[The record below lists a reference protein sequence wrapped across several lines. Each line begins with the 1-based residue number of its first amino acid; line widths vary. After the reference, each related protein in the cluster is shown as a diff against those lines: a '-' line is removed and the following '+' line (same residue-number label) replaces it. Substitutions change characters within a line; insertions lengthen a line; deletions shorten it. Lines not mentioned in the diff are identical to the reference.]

1 MGKEAKIDSHTLP
14 DTLSHYE
21 DVLMFRIYPRI
32 YLIAFMSTYVKR
44 LRYLEP
50 LALFLGLKPP
60 SGISCHWQ
68 VVREQIKTFVS
79 VKQLFASV
87 EGQPK
92 LVNLG

>member
-1 MGKEAKIDSHTLP
+1 MPCQI
-14 DTLSHYE
+14 HYE
-21 DVLMFRIYPRI
+21 SVLFFCCVRPRI
-32 YLIAFMSTYVKR
+32 YSLAFIGWVETTKWNKKR
-44 LRYLEP
+44 ISRHVV
-50 LALFLGLKPP
+50 
-60 SGISCHWQ
+60 SCHWQ